1 SRMMPASR
9 ATKPSIHVCGL
20 SSAFE
25 MAPLSRTLQLLS
37 LPAAVTA
44 PGGAKYRCLFSVP
57 TGYLPSLDPRDFTAK
72 YSAEIHCGIV

>member
-1 SRMMPASR
+1 
-9 ATKPSIHVCGL
+9 
-20 SSAFE
+20 

-37 LPAAVTA
+37 LPTAVTA